1 MNWGNLVEHGLVAV
15 FTVVVWWMQRN
26 TVKHVRGVQES
37 VDSVHSI
44 VNHQRDEMM
53 AKIERLEANIAE
65 LRT

>member
-1 MNWGNLVEHGLVAV
+1 MNWGAILEHGLIAV
-15 FTVVVWWMQRN
+15 FTVVVWYLQRN

-37 VDSVHSI
+37 VDAVHSI

-53 AKIERLEANIAE
+53 AKIERLEAKIAE

>member
-1 MNWGNLVEHGLVAV
+1 VNWGAILEHGLIAV
-15 FTVVVWWMQRN
+15 FTVVVWYLQRN

-37 VDSVHSI
+37 VDAVHSI

-53 AKIERLEANIAE
+53 AKIERLEAKIAE